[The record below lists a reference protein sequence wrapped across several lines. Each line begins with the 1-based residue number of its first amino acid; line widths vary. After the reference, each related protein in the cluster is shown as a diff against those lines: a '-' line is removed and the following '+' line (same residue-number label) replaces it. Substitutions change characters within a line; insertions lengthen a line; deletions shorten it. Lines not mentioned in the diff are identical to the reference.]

1 MPSLFEAT
9 NPRQRHTR
17 TALLA
22 AFGLVMFLLETALPR
37 PLPWAKPGLANIAT
51 LLALY
56 ALGSKS
62 AWAVTLIRISLG
74 SFILG
79 TFFSPGFWLSFAGGL
94 LSCGVMIMLHRFG
107 PRRFSVLGI
116 SLAGALAH
124 VLAQIILAGILIVR
138 RFEILYLLPLM
149 LWPALVA
156 GLAVGIAAFLLLER
170 FDLEPKLE

>member
-1 MPSLFEAT
+1 MPSLFEAIP
-9 NPRQRHTR
+9 PRQRRTR

-22 AFGLVMFLLETALPR
+22 AFGLVMYLFEAALPR

-56 ALGSKS
+56 ALGANG
-62 AWAVTLIRISLG
+62 AWAVTLIRVCVA

-79 TFFSPGFWLSFAGGL
+79 TFFSPGFWLSFVGGFS
-94 LSCGVMIMLHRFG
+94 SCSVMIFLRRTW
-107 PRRFSVLGI
+107 PRRFSVIGI

-124 VLAQIILAGILIVR
+124 VLAQIALAGILIVR
-138 RFEILYLLPLM
+138 RIEILYLLPLM

-170 FDLEPKLE
+170 LAGEL